1 MGIYQILPLFEPGRL
16 LVSPDVLNS
25 ALDYQRLLRRHL
37 SGDWGDIDEYDVV
50 ENRRAVETNEA
61 VISQYCVNQSGG
73 GSAIL
78 CIMTEAKR
86 IHTVVFF
93 LADDMRP
100 HESP

>member
-1 MGIYQILPLFEPGRL
+1 MGFFQLEPLFKPGRL

-61 VISQYCVNQSGG
+61 VISQYCVNQSGA